1 MKNLKHISLLLFIAF
16 ALFSCS
22 NNNDEPAAIPTLAGQ
37 WKLVT
42 VTGGFVGVNDNFPAG
57 QITWNIDTAAN
68 SVTVVNNN
76 VNPNLQDILESGL
89 YSYTLAP
96 DPNSICTNT
105 FNVNN
110 LDLGCYTVSDTEL
123 IITYEY
129 ADGMRLR
136 LIR

>member
-1 MKNLKHISLLLFIAF
+1 MKKLKLLFVLP
-16 ALFSCS
+16 LFTLFLSCS
-22 NNNDEPAAIPTLAGQ
+22 NNNQETAAPTLAGQ
-37 WKLVT
+37 WKLVN

-57 QITWNIDTAAN
+57 QITWNIDTANN

-76 VNPNLQDILESGL
+76 TNPDAQDILETGV

-96 DPNSICTNT
+96 DPNAICPNT

-110 LDLGCYTVSDTEL
+110 LDLGCYTVSDNEL
-123 IITYEY
+123 IITYDY
-129 ADGMRLR
+129 ADGFRLR